1 MHTALNQAVNNGT
14 VLLVE
19 DQPEHIDVVKAALD
33 GHFTVKIATHGEL
46 GLRIAK
52 QGNLDLILLDIM
64 MPGLDGFEVCRQL
77 KEDPATQDIPVVFLT
92 AKQNFDDETYGLRLG
107 AMDFIRKPS
116 NPAVILARVANLVE
130 LHRVKQE
137 LLQRNQ
143 ELLHTLHIREDMDNM
158 ARHDLKGPLV
168 GILGLPE
175 LLLSDP
181 NLTEEQRT
189 MIQVIETNGYTML
202 EMINRSLDLY
212 KMESGQY
219 PLQSEQ
225 FDLQGVLKRVLL
237 DLERY
242 TSPMNVTI
250 LPPDHDQPF
259 YVCGERLLCYSL
271 FHNLLLNAVQA
282 AGENQT
288 VSVQLVAQVQGQ
300 QQVII
305 RNPGA
310 VPEAIRDRFFEKYVT
325 AEKQGGIGLGTYSA
339 WLAAKTQGGSIQ
351 LDCRREGETTITV
364 ALPAAVAVAT
374 PN

>member
-1 MHTALNQAVNNGT
+1 MPTAPNQTTKQGT

-33 GHFTVKIATHGEL
+33 AHFTVKIATHGEL

-77 KEDPATQDIPVVFLT
+77 KEDPSTQDIPVVFLT

-116 NPAVILARVANLVE
+116 NPAVILARVTNLVE

-237 DLERY
+237 DLERH
-242 TSPMNVTI
+242 TSPMKVTI
-250 LPPDHDQPF
+250 ASLDSDRPF

-288 VSVQLVAQVQGQ
+288 VSVQLVAQAQGQ
-300 QQVII
+300 QQIII

-310 VPEAIRDRFFEKYVT
+310 VPLAIRDRFFEKYVT

-339 WLAAKTQGGSIQ
+339 WLAAKTQGGSIL
-351 LDCRREGETTITV
+351 LDCSREGETTITV
-364 ALPAAVAVAT
+364 ALPAAAVD
-374 PN
+374 